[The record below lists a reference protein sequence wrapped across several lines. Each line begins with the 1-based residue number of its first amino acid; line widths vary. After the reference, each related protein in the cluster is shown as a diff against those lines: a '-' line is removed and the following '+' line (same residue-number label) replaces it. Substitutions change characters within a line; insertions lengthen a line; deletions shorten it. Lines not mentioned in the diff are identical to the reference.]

1 MKEKKVALASMD
13 SKWTEYNAEEVKK
26 MQEWQYKKYLE
37 NQKQRKRRQSEIRR
51 EMEKEKEKEKQ
62 PLKRLNSPG
71 TVAPMNSNDYISNQL
86 EVNVNTNQCSE
97 IYLRYVQKLKD
108 IQQKRLQQMSK
119 NEKSTPNATK
129 NAQSN
134 KMMEC
139 HLKCNHNHN
148 NTEQRRQ
155 AILDQKRAKAMVS
168 YKKMIEKRSE
178 KARLEQ
184 EKKKQL
190 MKDSGKELNKEKE
203 QKKKK

>member
-1 MKEKKVALASMD
+1 
-13 SKWTEYNAEEVKK
+13 
-26 MQEWQYKKYLE
+26 
-37 NQKQRKRRQSEIRR
+37 
-51 EMEKEKEKEKQ
+51 
-62 PLKRLNSPG
+62 
-71 TVAPMNSNDYISNQL
+71 
-86 EVNVNTNQCSE
+86 
-97 IYLRYVQKLKD
+97 
-108 IQQKRLQQMSK
+108 
-119 NEKSTPNATK
+119 
-129 NAQSN
+129 
-134 KMMEC
+134 MEC